1 MGKRDMSGVN
11 GPSWSDIRMMM
22 MEVGAAGDVRI
33 DIHCSGAAGVNRSES
48 LVWTVRAYRWGN
60 WGEHAP
66 LAFESGLWPQA
77 MYATVPGMLYGLLCK
92 LDAKLELLNAA
103 KQARRLKGLFDKD

>member
-22 MEVGAAGDVRI
+22 MEVGAANDVRI
-33 DIHCSGAAGVNRSES
+33 DIHCSGAAGVNRSEC
-48 LVWTVRAYRWGN
+48 LVWTVRAFAWGS
-60 WGEHAP
+60 WGEKP
-66 LAFESGLWPQA
+66 PRAFETGLWPQS

-92 LDAKLELLNAA
+92 LDSQLEVMRAL
-103 KQARRLKGLFDKD
+103 KEKARPTPMFGQE